1 MRGFLLELDMTP
13 VFRIVADGSDITR
26 MINDRLLLLRTS
38 DKPGMESD
46 EFELRIDDRDSAVT
60 LPSRGASIEIYLG
73 YAGSTLS
80 REGRYVVDE
89 VEVSG
94 PPDTLVIRGK
104 ASDMRGSGKTTRSG
118 SWEGDTLATIVSAVA
133 RRNGWEPACTVATI
147 VPRADQLGES
157 DFNFITRL
165 ARQHDCTAKVAD
177 GKLIVMPRQGGV
189 TASGK
194 TLGVVTINKTDVSR
208 YSFRLG
214 DRSTHKA
221 VSTKY
226 QDKATG
232 KLAVVN
238 LNNDDA
244 PDGLPPVHTDR
255 HIHPNKTAAEQA
267 AKARLAAFNRSTAGV
282 RLEMPGRSDLF
293 AERMINAQGFKD
305 GLDGEYLVDSREQVF
320 TQSGWSTTIE
330 CNAGKK
336 GKAKVKGKKPE
347 KTLKIVQLYPEN
359 PHPRPALC
367 GLFRKGNL
375 CRLPSNNSCRSSPT
389 PAQLPAFLCR
399 YSTPRWG
406 ITRSSGR
413 SA

>member
-1 MRGFLLELDMTP
+1 
-13 VFRIVADGSDITR
+13 
-26 MINDRLLLLRTS
+26 
-38 DKPGMESD
+38 MESD
-46 EFELRIDDRDSAVT
+46 EFELRIDDRDTAVT
-60 LPSRGASIEIYLG
+60 LPARGASIEIYLG
-73 YAGSTLS
+73 YAGSTLT
-80 REGRYVVDE
+80 REGRYIVDDIE
-89 VEVSG
+89 LSG
-94 PPDTLVIRGK
+94 PPATLVIRGK

-118 SWEGDTLATIVSAVA
+118 SWEGVSLAAIVNGIA
-133 RRNGWEPACTVATI
+133 RRNGWEPACTVGTI

-194 TLGVVTINKTDVSR
+194 AFGVVTIHISDVSR

-214 DRSTHKA
+214 DRSAHKG
-221 VSTKY
+221 VSAKY

-232 KLAVVN
+232 KLAVVS
-238 LNNDDA
+238 LSNDDA

-293 AERMINAQGFKD
+293 AERVINAQGFKD
-305 GLDGEYLVDSREQVF
+305 GLDGEYMVDSREQVF

-330 CNAGKK
+330 CNGGKG
-336 GKAKVKGKKPE
+336 GKAKAKGKKPA
-347 KTLKIVQLYPEN
+347 KTLKVV
-359 PHPRPALC
+359 
-367 GLFRKGNL
+367 
-375 CRLPSNNSCRSSPT
+375 SPL
-389 PAQLPAFLCR
+389 A
-399 YSTPRWG
+399 
-406 ITRSSGR
+406 
-413 SA
+413 